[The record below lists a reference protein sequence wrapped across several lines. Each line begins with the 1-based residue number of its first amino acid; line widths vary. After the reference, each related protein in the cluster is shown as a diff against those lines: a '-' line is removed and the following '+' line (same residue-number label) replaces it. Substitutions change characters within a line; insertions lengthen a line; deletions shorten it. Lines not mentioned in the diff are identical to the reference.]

1 MGMAAATT
9 IDAYIAA
16 FPESTQTLLKQLRAA
31 IKEAA
36 PIATERISYGMPCF
50 RTTKNLVYFAGY
62 TKHIGF
68 YPGAA
73 TITHFKT
80 QLSSYKHA
88 KGSVQFPLT
97 EAIPNALIIQMT
109 EFKLQEVL
117 NKEK

>member
-1 MGMAAATT
+1 MGMATAKT
-9 IDAYIAA
+9 IDAYISA
-16 FPESTQTLLKQLRAA
+16 FPASTQTLLKQLRAA
-31 IKEAA
+31 ILEAA
-36 PIATERISYGMPCF
+36 PQATERISYGMPCF

-73 TITHFKT
+73 TIAHFET
-80 QLSSYKHA
+80 QLSQYKHA

-97 EAIPNALIIQMT
+97 EAIPSALIIQMT
-109 EFKLQEVL
+109 EFRLQELL

>member
-1 MGMAAATT
+1 MAAATT

-16 FPESTQTLLKQLRAA
+16 FPESTQTFLKQLRAA

-36 PIATERISYGMPCF
+36 PKATERISYGMPCF

-68 YPGAA
+68 YPGSA
-73 TITHFKT
+73 TIAHFKT
-80 QLSSYKHA
+80 KLSPYKHA

-97 EAIPNALIIQMT
+97 EAIPIGLIIQMT
-109 EFKLQEVL
+109 EFRLREL
-117 NKEK
+117 INKDQ

>member
-1 MGMAAATT
+1 MGMAAAKS

-16 FPESTQTLLKQLRAA
+16 YPASTQTLLKQIRAA

-36 PIATERISYGMPCF
+36 PKATERISYGMPCF
-50 RTTKNLVYFAGY
+50 RTTKNLVYFAGH

-73 TITHFKT
+73 TIAHFET
-80 QLSSYKHA
+80 QLSVYKHA

-97 EAIPNALIIQMT
+97 EAIPTALIIQMT
-109 EFKLQEVL
+109 EFRLQELL